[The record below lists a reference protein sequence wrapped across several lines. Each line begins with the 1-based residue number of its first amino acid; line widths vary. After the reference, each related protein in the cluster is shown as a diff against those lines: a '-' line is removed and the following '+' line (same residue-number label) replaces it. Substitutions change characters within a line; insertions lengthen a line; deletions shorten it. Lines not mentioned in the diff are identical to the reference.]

1 MRSTMDG
8 DTGPSAE
15 CAASTSTPP
24 TNEVPSH
31 FTRFAAIDWSG
42 AKGARHPGI
51 ALAICDEGRAAPLL
65 VEPPRGVWSRTDILQ
80 WLHDRA
86 DDSLLVGFDFS
97 FSAPFLDRGA
107 YLPGET
113 DATDPRALW
122 AYVDRH
128 SSDADLG
135 AASFLET
142 RRGRHFYLGAADGV
156 KAHFMHYRR
165 CEQHFNANGGGK
177 ASTVYDAIGAAQVA
191 KASFAGMRLLHHLD
205 PAIPVWPIDPPPLRG
220 ACVVEIYTTI
230 AARAAGIRKGLSKLR
245 DGEALDLALAAMGSD
260 PHLPMPRYT
269 DHATD
274 AILTA
279 AWLRTNARRDDLWH
293 PPAMTRQIARTEGWT
308 FGVS

>member
-8 DTGPSAE
+8 DAAPPAE
-15 CAASTSTPP
+15 YVAVTANQA
-24 TNEVPSH
+24 NEVPSH

-128 SSDADLG
+128 SADADLG

-177 ASTVYDAIGAAQVA
+177 ASTVYDAIGAACACCIISIPQFRCGRLTPRPGVVP
-191 KASFAGMRLLHHLD
+191 ASSKSTRRSP
-205 PAIPVWPIDPPPLRG
+205 PARRG
-220 ACVVEIYTTI
+220 S
-230 AARAAGIRKGLSKLR
+230 ARA
-245 DGEALDLALAAMGSD
+245 
-260 PHLPMPRYT
+260 
-269 DHATD
+269 
-274 AILTA
+274 
-279 AWLRTNARRDDLWH
+279 
-293 PPAMTRQIARTEGWT
+293 
-308 FGVS
+308 